1 MEDEAVILFLFLQAN
16 IRMFMAQVCNSIKFV
31 AGF

>member
-1 MEDEAVILFLFLQAN
+1 MEDEAVTLFLFLQAN
-16 IRMFMAQVCNSIKFV
+16 IHMFMAQVCDCMNFV

>member
-1 MEDEAVILFLFLQAN
+1 MGDEAVTLFLFLQAKTH
-16 IRMFMAQVCNSIKFV
+16 MFMAQACDSMNFV